1 MKKILA
7 LISIIFIIAFAIYYN
22 RYTNVRTFDM
32 DGYIFSSD
40 AITSNL
46 INGEEVSKK
55 EVKFYNVKYD
65 DTLYLGRGKYYIG
78 DKNKREVDLGYP
90 LVSNNNN
97 ALLLLSSEGKLVDTS
112 YRKTSIYKNI
122 FVSDSMLYN
131 ENDYERADNLYYLFV
146 ELNNSIFVNLNEIQ
160 VNTTVLNKIPINSF
174 ILFNEDR
181 IRFYYLKNKK
191 YIYQEITSIDLDTK
205 VTFFDKTITY
215 GGLLERLGLLHQ
227 EETVEEEDDRD
238 EELPPIIVEKE
249 EIVVEENDSVTDV
262 SYVKPNIFFDS
273 VNSKVYSM
281 SGRLEIVDP
290 THQIVKYPT
299 FEFYKDKKLF
309 FRKTF
314 VSSDTI
320 DIKGLY
326 PDSDYEVVGIFHYKN
341 EKGQEV
347 KSEFTRFNITTKDIS
362 GLETLNLTIKDIIP
376 YVNYAEMNGITLNN
390 KSTDEVLKGLKKINV
405 KIGNN
410 DYQLGSI
417 LVNSLSR
424 LQTVDYVTGKVLTS
438 NTYYDVHLEAYDLQ
452 GNLLKLNGA
461 DYSFKTPKQ
470 APFGSLAVVSRNI
483 NKATLRFDI
492 SNKDNINIENMH
504 YTVYDSSKK
513 LVYDEKTSSDTISLD
528 NLEANEVYTVSLFG
542 DYDLENGEGIK
553 KNQLIL
559 DGKFTTEPIST
570 LGYVRLN
577 FSEIESGIDYVK
589 YNISISPETNP
600 RLISLLKRF
609 NIKLKDNNNN
619 IIKNIDISDEDFSK
633 LINGESITKITD
645 ELQSNHTY
653 YFDIISHVFLGS
665 KDYEIKTLTNISD
678 VKTLRKDANV
688 EISNRFITE
697 SIIDFDVRVRDDDGA
712 IQSNRVL
719 MEVRDSKD
727 VLIYYNELNINDDYV
742 HVSLSKLNIHEY
754 YTFKYIAE
762 EYNIGHDNTTF
773 QGDVLLFSEKILTEE
788 GLFGTLSIDS
798 LLKQITSKNIFDIKN
813 SRRWKTVGERD
824 VERRKINLTENTI
837 SLGAK
842 NGKRTYSYYLP
853 EYKDQQV
860 TVSFDI
866 KYESNDHMK
875 PIYICP
881 NASNYCTSYKI
892 NNVNAN
898 GYIHYTK
905 TFTISNTSPYVSF
918 TIEEDSGEN
927 NITTI
932 VLRNFQIE
940 LGNKPTS
947 YVMYTEK
954 NKYMGTFISNLSDR
968 NHEIKKDDFHY
979 FLRFYRNGQLEKIIT
994 RDMNDNYQVINEIQN
1009 YEISPSSNYQVKLSV
1024 RKKITLSDFNDQDAD
1039 IIDGYRYYDLDVLD
1053 FTSDDEIRT
1062 IRTIDE
1068 FYAIHISGFYL
1079 VDADL
1084 DFSNETR
1091 YISTIFNGIIDFQG
1105 HKVIRDTSRNGLSSN
1120 SFKWLFERIGS
1131 NGILRNIDV
1140 HYYFDGNAISDYWG
1154 FARYHYGTIENI
1166 MVTLEQDNKQP
1177 NVSISLIVGSNYGI
1191 INNFVVNLK
1200 ESLSI
1205 ERNGSLIANN
1215 NYGTIK
1221 NGYLYGKN
1229 IDATY
1234 PNGTRDTTK
1243 ADKAIGVI
1251 TKNASS
1257 NSFLS
1262 NVYSLIGID
1271 ITEEQKLLPTERE
1284 VGNIFGPSSRS
1295 IVRNVYTYS
1304 EGQNRNNNYDLNI
1317 YSGTMNISNLYYV
1330 TANDYN
1336 GSYSNK
1342 LAPNALR
1349 MESFQNM
1356 LNADGSFDVDNYV
1369 KYGYFPHIIW
1379 PDVMPNQEYIALPN
1393 EDDGKIDY
1401 LSMEN
1406 REELDNEQVEATLI
1420 FQNIGLDD
1428 IVELTFSN
1436 NLNADIIGQ
1445 ENKSGKS
1452 YVRVRFYN
1460 PSTYITKYSLTRIRH
1475 RNSAGFAGQDVT
1487 YGALERV
1494 VEVDMYKNIHNIS
1507 EFVNINN
1514 NLAQNFKLQEDLD
1527 FTNVSFSAGTLTG
1540 KLDGN
1545 GHTIYNIRNL
1555 DVNFIKQLK
1564 GGTIKNLIIDSYVNS
1579 GNGTSG
1585 VGSYGGF
1592 IGQADTSANIDNVHI
1607 RHVSITERNTYIGAL
1622 VGRTDGA
1629 LISNCSV
1636 VDFKLIENDSTNVR
1650 YNGRYG
1656 GLVGENNNTII
1667 QNSYVRDLNFTVY
1680 YASSTYGIGGLVGR
1694 HASGYIQDSY
1704 AQGIIKTN
1712 QQEVGGIAGYNSGYI
1727 ERVFDAV
1734 DVYSQQDSVGGVVG
1748 YSTNDNIYNTLVV
1761 GGVYTAKD
1769 AININRT
1776 VGNRTAVNSNYAWEN
1791 QLINGLNANIANGD
1805 IILTTE
1811 ELKSIT
1817 TYDSIIKFGNQFDLS
1832 KLFNDKGNNVLPKV
1846 KYLSSDELLPDQ
1858 EDIEYYVDTF
1868 RVRETNIERS
1878 YDTATIQIFID
1889 NPDEYEVKEL
1899 KIDGLNIIR
1908 VNNNITVNGETL
1920 YEVYVKPEKYYDS
1933 YLISEITYM
1942 KNENE
1947 VKIRPSTKIDLVFYK
1962 DIGTFEDWQKIESS
1976 VYENYRLVQ
1985 DIDFTGKSNV
1995 KMGVS
2000 VNRLEG
2006 TDGGHTLSGI
2016 NFSASKGNIGFIETV
2031 ASNISNITFDNIKI
2045 SGTSSSSAI
2054 SEYTGVIRFL
2064 NGTMY
2069 DVHFSNIELSS
2080 KRNYTACVGFNQSP
2094 DVKRVYLDTVT
2105 VSGTGYVAGLFAN
2118 SRYFDVAH
2126 VEGHHLTITGTSD
2139 YVGGLIAN
2147 RPSSTYSTMFNFIVD
2162 DVTVQGRDYVGGIF
2176 GSGAGDYM
2184 QGTNINVTGRSYIGG
2199 LYGRHYVTYTYYH
2212 YAKDVVIQQ
2221 NGSYSR
2227 VSDAGGY
2234 VGGIAGSSY
2243 QLNYAY
2249 IDNVTINASRE
2260 ANNTYIGG
2268 IRGYGNYGVIYSGIR
2283 NSTIISNGEYTGG
2296 ISGRSSNCSIQHS
2309 YVYNTTVKGRTK
2321 VGGILG
2327 GHNSNTTS
2335 VYYNISNADVIATSD
2350 YAGGIVGYMDNQN
2363 TTSAT
2368 NKMVIYRNILA
2379 GSTISSSGNYA
2390 GSISSNSEKEPYP
2403 NDFYDNFISAD
2414 VTSSGGNMSQFF
2426 IGNDFS
2432 DCNYTSKLA
2441 YNNLDNRGIR
2451 VYEGSTYNGLSI
2463 ASYAFPSNVKKY
2475 SAADLKIVATFKE
2488 LIASNFNFNDVTKGV
2503 YPYLSYSVTW
2513 DGVPYVHPQKYDL
2526 PQGISIGSRGA
2537 TPRDNYESFPDV
2549 NVYASDV
2556 DKINIEFSKID
2567 NHVTFKVNKEEHLID
2582 HLSYTY
2588 YYDFKEDFEIL
2599 LSDGINEKRISIKA
2613 DDIKEISSVYK
2624 DNYYFIEN
2632 DKLISN
2638 TKVSLED
2645 MSLSNYNYSAL
2656 KLENKEVN
2664 NTPIHIYQNKVLLD
2678 SKNIYDVE
2686 KKKIISNSFVNL
2698 SLTDSVSL
2706 YEFQYGDNVIST
2718 YYNYSIINDKIVSKQ
2733 VYVEDNSLEVVDSSL
2748 NNQKNYILVDSYNG
2762 NNHLL
2767 YLGNDGRLYSL
2778 KDDVSFPERF
2788 QNSSIKAIKT
2798 DIYHDSNIIMVLYEN
2813 DDYVVFN
2820 YRNGRIIKQSTKNKD
2835 PFSYFKSYITSSST
2849 GNLNKKKYQDSL
2861 KLIKKVEK
2869 KKPSIVLGDT
2879 NTKDSNIIDSYTTFY
2894 KPEKKKY
2901 EIYQI
2906 NNESIENGSFEDIIS
2921 QSSVSNEI
2929 EGNPI
2934 LYNYYIGKEIHNKS
2948 VVNWFLIIILSIFSG
2963 IIISII
2969 LLRRNLYKNKV

>member
-1 MKKILA
+1 MKKIIA
-7 LISIIFIIAFAIYYN
+7 LISIIFIIAFAVYYN

-65 DTLYLGRGKYYIG
+65 DTLYHGRGKYYIG
-78 DKNKREVDLGYP
+78 DKNKKEVDLDYP
-90 LVSNNNN
+90 LVSKDSNT
-97 ALLLLSSEGKLVDTS
+97 LLLLSNEGKLIDTS

-160 VNTTVLNKIPINSF
+160 VQTTILNKIPVNSF
-174 ILFNEDR
+174 ILFNENN
-181 IRFYYLKNKK
+181 IRFYYLKNKQ
-191 YIYQEITSIDLDTK
+191 YIYQEITGIDLDTK
-205 VTFFDKTITY
+205 IIISDKTITY
-215 GGLLERLGLLHQ
+215 GGLLERLGLLYQ
-227 EETVEEEDDRD
+227 EETEEVDDNRD
-238 EELPPIIVEKE
+238 EELPPIVVEE
-249 EIVVEENDSVTDV
+249 EDETIVEENDGVTDI
-262 SYVKPNIFFDS
+262 SYVKPNVFFDS
-273 VNSKVYSM
+273 INSSVYSM

-299 FEFYKDKKLF
+299 FEFYKDKSLF
-309 FRKTF
+309 FRKSF
-314 VSSDTI
+314 VNSDTI

-326 PDSDYEVVGIFHYKN
+326 PNSNYEVVGIFHYKN

-347 KSEFTRFNITTKDIS
+347 KSEFTRFNISTKDIS
-362 GLETLNLTIKDIIP
+362 GLEILNINIKDIIP
-376 YVNYAEMNGITLNN
+376 YVNYAEMKGITLNN
-390 KSTDEVLKGLKKINV
+390 KASDEVLKGLKKINV
-405 KIGNN
+405 KIGDS
-410 DYQLGSI
+410 DYQLGST

-424 LQTVDYVTGKVLTS
+424 LQSVDYVTGKILTS
-438 NTYYDVHLEAYDLQ
+438 NTIYNVHLEAYDLQ

-470 APFGSLAVVSRNI
+470 APFGSLAVVSRDI
-483 NKATLRFDI
+483 SKATLRFDI
-492 SNKDNINIENMH
+492 TNKDNINIENMY
-504 YTVYDSSKK
+504 YTVYDSNKN
-513 LVYDEKTSSDTISLD
+513 LIYDEKISSDTISLE
-528 NLEANEVYTVSLFG
+528 NLEANEVYTVTLFG

-589 YNISISPETNP
+589 YNISISSDTNT

-609 NIKLKDNNNN
+609 DIKLKDKNNN
-619 IIKNIDISDEDFSK
+619 IIKNIIISDEEFTK
-633 LINGESITKITD
+633 LINGESITKNTD

-653 YFDIISHVFLGS
+653 YFDIISHVFLGT

-678 VKTLRKDANV
+678 VKTLRKDASI
-688 EISNRFITE
+688 EIANRFITE

-719 MEVRDSKD
+719 MEVRDSKES
-727 VLIYYNELNINDDYV
+727 LIYYNELNINDDFV
-742 HVSLSKLNIHEY
+742 HVSLSKLNNHEY
-754 YTFKYIAE
+754 YTFKYIVE

-773 QGDVLLFSEKILTEE
+773 QGDILLFSEKILTEE

-798 LLKQITSKNIFDIKN
+798 LLKQITSKNLFDIKN

-824 VERRKINLTENTI
+824 VERRKINLTENTV

-853 EYKDQQV
+853 EYKNKQV
-860 TVSFDI
+860 SVSFDI
-866 KYESNDHMK
+866 KYENKDHMK
-875 PIYICP
+875 PVYICP
-881 NASNYCTSYKI
+881 NGSNYCNNYEI
-892 NNVNAN
+892 QNVNAD

-918 TIEEDSGEN
+918 TIIEDPGEN
-927 NITTI
+927 NVTTI
-932 VLRNFQIE
+932 ILRNFQIE
-940 LGNKPTS
+940 VGNKATS
-947 YVMYTEK
+947 YVPYTEK
-954 NKYMGTFISNLSDR
+954 SKYMGTFISNLTDR

-979 FLRFYRNGQLEKIIT
+979 FLRFYKDNQLEKIIT
-994 RDMNDNYQVINEIQN
+994 RDMNDTYQVIDEIQK
-1009 YEISPSSNYQVKLSV
+1009 YEIFPSSNYRVTLSV
-1024 RKKITLSDFNDQDAD
+1024 RKKISLSDLNDNDAD
-1039 IIDGYRYYDLDVLD
+1039 IIDGYRYYDLDTLE

-1062 IRTIDE
+1062 IRTLDE

-1079 VDADL
+1079 VAADL

-1105 HKVIRDTSRNGLSSN
+1105 HKVIRDTSRNGATLN

-1131 NGILRNIDV
+1131 NGVLRNLDV
-1140 HYYFDGNAISDYWG
+1140 HYYFDGSAISDYWG
-1154 FARYHYGTIENI
+1154 IARYHYGTIENI

-1177 NVSISLIVGSNYGI
+1177 NVSISLMVGDNYGI

-1215 NYGTIK
+1215 NYGAIK

-1234 PNGTRDTTK
+1234 PNSTRDTTK
-1243 ADKAIGVI
+1243 ANKSIGVI
-1251 TKNASS
+1251 TKNANY

-1271 ITEEQKLLPTERE
+1271 ITEDQNELPTERE
-1284 VGNIFGPSSRS
+1284 VGNIFGPSTRS

-1304 EGQNRNNNYDLNI
+1304 EGANRNKNYDLNI

-1330 TANDYN
+1330 TANDYT
-1336 GSYSNK
+1336 GTYSNK

-1356 LNADGSFDVDNYV
+1356 LNSDGSFDVENFV

-1401 LSMEN
+1401 LSMED
-1406 REELDNEQVEATLI
+1406 RKELDNEQVEATLI
-1420 FQNIGLDD
+1420 FQNIGFDD

-1436 NLNADIIGQ
+1436 NLKADILEQ

-1452 YVRVRFYN
+1452 YVRVRFHN
-1460 PSTYITKYSLTRIRH
+1460 PSTFITKYSLTRIRH

-1487 YGALERV
+1487 YGALERI
-1494 VEVDMYKNIHNIS
+1494 VEVDMYKNIHNIT
-1507 EFVNINN
+1507 EFVDIKN
-1514 NLAQNFKLQEDLD
+1514 NLAQNFKLQADLD
-1527 FTNVSFSAGTLTG
+1527 FTNIDFTAGTFTG

-1545 GHTIYNIRNL
+1545 GHTIYNIRKLNN
-1555 DVNFIKQLK
+1555 NFINNLS
-1564 GGTIKNLIIDSYVNS
+1564 GGTVKNLIIDSYVNS
-1579 GNGTSG
+1579 GNG
-1585 VGSYGGF
+1585 GSSFAGYGGF
-1592 IGQADTSANIDNVHI
+1592 IGQAEKSANIDNVHI

-1629 LISNCSV
+1629 LISNCSI
-1636 VDFKLIENDSTNVR
+1636 VDFKLTINDSTNVR

-1667 QNSYVRDLNFTVY
+1667 QNSFVRDLNFTIY
-1680 YASSTYGIGGLVGR
+1680 YASSTNGVGGIVGR

-1704 AQGIIKTN
+1704 AQGIINTN

-1734 DVYSQQDSVGGVVG
+1734 DVYTQQDSVGGVVG

-1769 AININRT
+1769 AININRSI
-1776 VGNRTAVNSNYAWEN
+1776 GNRTAINSNYAWEN
-1791 QLINGLNANIANGD
+1791 QLVNGLNANTANGD
-1805 IILTTE
+1805 ILLTTD
-1811 ELKSIT
+1811 ELKSVT
-1817 TYDSIIKFGNQFDLS
+1817 TYDSLIKFGSQFDLT
-1832 KLFNDKGNNVLPKV
+1832 KLSNDKGNNILPKV
-1846 KYLSSDELLPDQ
+1846 KYLSSDELLPGQ

-1868 RVRETNIERS
+1868 KVRETNIERS

-1889 NPDEYEVKEL
+1889 NPSEYEVKEL

-1920 YEVYVKPEKYYDS
+1920 YEVYVKPERYYDS
-1933 YLISEITYM
+1933 YLISEITYV
-1942 KNENE
+1942 KDEKD
-1947 VKIRPSTKIDLVFYK
+1947 VKIRPSSKIDLIFYK
-1962 DIGTFEDWQKIESS
+1962 DIGTFEDWQKIESN

-1985 DIDFTGKSNV
+1985 DIDFTGKTNV

-2016 NFSASKGNIGFIETV
+2016 NFSANKGNIGFIETV
-2031 ASNISNITFDNIKI
+2031 ASNISNINFDNIKI
-2045 SGTSSSSAI
+2045 NGTSSSTA
-2054 SEYTGVIRFL
+2054 EYLGVIRFL

-2069 DVHFSNIELSS
+2069 DVRFSNIELSS
-2080 KRNYTACVGFNQSP
+2080 KKNYTACVSYNQSP
-2094 DVKRVYLDTVT
+2094 DVKRVYLDTIT
-2105 VSGTGYVAGLFAN
+2105 VNGTGYVAGLFAN

-2126 VEGHHLTITGTSD
+2126 VEGHHLTIIGTGD

-2147 RPSSTYSTMFNFIVD
+2147 RPSTSYSTMFNFIVD

-2184 QGTNINVTGRSYIGG
+2184 QGTNIHVTGRSYIGG

-2221 NGSYSR
+2221 NGSYPR
-2227 VSDAGGY
+2227 VSDSGGY
-2234 VGGIAGSSY
+2234 VGGIAGSSS

-2249 IDNVTINASRE
+2249 IDNVTINASRKD
-2260 ANNTYIGG
+2260 NNTYIGG
-2268 IRGYGNYGVIYSGIR
+2268 IRGDGGYGVIYSGIR

-2296 ISGRSSNCSIQHS
+2296 ISGRNSNCVIQYN
-2309 YVYNTTVKGRTK
+2309 YVYNTTVQGRK
-2321 VGGILG
+2321 NVGGLLG
-2327 GHNSNTTS
+2327 THTGNTTTI
-2335 VYYNISNADVIATSD
+2335 YYNISNADVIATDD
-2350 YAGGIVGYMDNQN
+2350 YAGGLIGYMNNQY

-2368 NKMVIYRNILA
+2368 NKIVIYRNILA
-2379 GSTISSSGNYA
+2379 GSTITSSGSHA
-2390 GSISSNSEKEPYP
+2390 GAISSNSETNPYP

-2414 VTSSGGNMSQFF
+2414 VTSSGGNMAQFF
-2426 IGNDFS
+2426 IGNDDS
-2432 DCNYTSKLA
+2432 SSTYTSKLA
-2441 YNNLDNRGIR
+2441 YDNLDNRGIR

-2463 ASYAFPSNVKKY
+2463 ASYNFPSNVKKY
-2475 SAADLKIVATFKE
+2475 SAAQLKIVATFKE

-2503 YPYLSYSVTW
+2503 YPYLSYSVNW
-2513 DGVPYVHPQKYDL
+2513 DGVPYVHTQKYDL

-2567 NHVTFKVNKEEHLID
+2567 NHVTFKVNQEEHLID
-2582 HLSYTY
+2582 NLTYTY

-2624 DNYYFIEN
+2624 DNYYYIEN
-2632 DKLISN
+2632 DKIISN

-2645 MSLSNYNYSAL
+2645 MNLSNYNYSAL
-2656 KLENKEVN
+2656 KLEKKEVD

-2686 KKKIISNSFVNL
+2686 KKKVISNSFDNL
-2698 SLTDSVSL
+2698 TLTNSVSL
-2706 YEFQYGDNVIST
+2706 YEFQYGDSKIST
-2718 YYNYSIINDKIVSKQ
+2718 YYNYSIINDKIIMKQ
-2733 VYVEDNSLEVVDSSL
+2733 VFVEDDSLEVVDSSL
-2748 NNQKNYILVDSYNG
+2748 NNQKNNILVDFYNG
-2762 NNHLL
+2762 DNHLI
-2767 YLGNDGRLYSL
+2767 YLGNDGKLYSL

-2788 QNSSIKAIKT
+2788 QNSSIKSIKT

-2813 DDYVVFN
+2813 NDYIVFN
-2820 YRNGRIIKQSTKNKD
+2820 YRTGRVIQQSIKNKD
-2835 PFSYFKSYITSSST
+2835 PLSYFKSYITNRGIS
-2849 GNLNKKKYQDSL
+2849 NLNKKQYNDSL
-2861 KLIKKVEK
+2861 KLIKKIEK
-2869 KKPSIVLGDT
+2869 KKPSIVLGD
-2879 NTKDSNIIDSYTTFY
+2879 NNIKESNVVDSYTTFY
-2894 KPEKKKY
+2894 NPVTKKY

-2906 NNESIENGSFEDIIS
+2906 NNDSIDNDSLEEIIS
-2921 QSSVSNEI
+2921 QSSISNEI
-2929 EGNPI
+2929 DENPV
-2934 LYNYYIGKEIHNKS
+2934 LFNYYVGNKKKS
-2948 VVNWFLIIILSIFSG
+2948 NMVISSILVIV
-2963 IIISII
+2963 SII
-2969 LLRRNLYKNKV
+2969 FMSIIMSIVLLRRNLFRKK